1 MFLKSLL
8 KKSLLAFL
16 AFSLPVTILA
26 IVLLS
31 KGIGWGSSRTILA
44 SDGFHQYVI
53 FAQNLR
59 NILHGSDSFFY
70 TFTSGLGLNFYALI
84 SYYLGSFLSPFV
96 YFFSLQTMP
105 DAIYLLTLIKFG
117 LAGLSMF
124 VALQQ
129 LYRSVQKL
137 FLLSLSTSY
146 ALMSFAVSQLEIN
159 TWLDVFILAPIIILG
174 LHCLLNKH
182 QFTLYYL
189 SLSILFIQNYYF
201 GFMMAIFLSLYTL
214 VQLSRESH
222 LKRVWYQLLD
232 FIFVSLCSAL
242 TSAIML
248 IPTYLDLSTHGE
260 KLSSFTGIFSQNT
273 WYFDL
278 FAKTVVGAYDTTK
291 FGSIPMIYSG
301 LFPLVLSLLFFVI
314 SSIKWQTRLAYFL
327 LMSFIIAS
335 FYLEPLDLLW
345 QGMHAPNMFLHRYSW
360 VLSLLIT
367 LMAAES
373 LTHLKTLRTKQI
385 VMPFMLLFIGFGM
398 TSIYHKEYNFLKP
411 EQFILTVIFLIAY
424 LLILINSQ
432 NLTLPKGFI
441 ISFTLTFTIFEV
453 FMNTFFVIGSLG
465 DEWVFP
471 TRKGYAKN
479 LNNIEQL
486 VEQVKSKESD
496 FFRIERLH
504 PQTGNDSMK
513 FNYNGISQFSSIRNT
528 ASSSLL
534 DRFGFQ
540 SNGTNLNLRYQNN
553 TLIADSL
560 FAIKYNLAQ
569 NDPQKFGFRLAKALP
584 NMAIYQNAYAAPL
597 TLMSNGIYK
606 DVKLTVNTLDN
617 QANFLNQLTG
627 LSFDYYNHIQSQVIN
642 YRKPVTNHMTIN
654 ADRYGNAKIIYHL
667 SVPAHQ
673 QVYVSI
679 PNLTFSNDNQKEVI
693 ISHDN
698 LSQQFTTDNAYTFF
712 NIGYFEQ
719 ARTINITID
728 FPNNGAVS
736 FDEPHF
742 YGLNT
747 IYYQTAMQQL
757 QRQHVKTKTQGN
769 EVITHYQTNHKTSL
783 IYTLPF
789 DKGWTATI
797 NGKKV
802 RIRQVQKGFMAVDI
816 PKGKGKVI
824 LRFIPNGFKLGM
836 MLSLIGLIS
845 FIGYK
850 RIMLAISKS

>member
-1 MFLKSLL
+1 MVLKSLF
-8 KKSLLAFL
+8 KKSFIGFV
-16 AFSLPVTILA
+16 AFSLPLTILV

-59 NILHGSDSFFY
+59 NILHGSDSIFY

-124 VALQQ
+124 VALHK
-129 LYRSVQKL
+129 LYRSVKKI
-137 FLLSLSTSY
+137 FLLALSTSY

-159 TWLDVFILAPIIILG
+159 TWLDVFIIAPIIILG
-174 LHCLLNKH
+174 LHFLLSKRR
-182 QFTLYYL
+182 FTLYYL

-201 GFMMAIFLSLYTL
+201 GFMMAIFLTLYTL

-222 LKRVWYQLLD
+222 LKRVLHQLLD
-232 FIFVSLCSAL
+232 FTFISLSSAL

-248 IPTYLDLSTHGE
+248 FPTYLDLSTHGE
-260 KLSSFTGIFSQNT
+260 KLSSFTGILSPNT

-291 FGSIPMIYSG
+291 FGSIPMIYTG
-301 LFPLVLSLLFFVI
+301 LFSLVLSLLFFVI

-327 LMSFIIAS
+327 LMSFIVAS

-373 LTHLKTLRTKQI
+373 LTHLTRLSVKKI
-385 VMPFMLLFIGFGM
+385 VIPFLLLFIGFGM
-398 TSIYHKEYNFLKP
+398 TAIYHKQYNFLKP

-441 ISFTLTFTIFEV
+441 LGFTLTFTLFEV
-453 FMNTFFVIGSLG
+453 FMNTFFVISSLG

-471 TRKGYAKN
+471 TRKGYAKD

-486 VEQVKSKESD
+486 VKQATSKESD
-496 FFRIERLH
+496 FFRMERLN

-540 SNGTNLNLRYQNN
+540 STGTNLNLRYQNN

-560 FAIKYNLAQ
+560 FAIKYNLSQ
-569 NDPQKFGFRLAKALP
+569 SNPQKFGFHLTKALP
-584 NMAIYQNAYAAPL
+584 NIAIYKNAYAAPL
-597 TLMSNGIYK
+597 TLMSNGVYK

-627 LSFDYYNHIQSQVIN
+627 LSFDYYHHIQSQVIN
-642 YRKPVTNHMTIN
+642 YHNPIINRMTIN
-654 ADRYGNAKIIYHL
+654 ADKYGNSKISYHL

-679 PNLTFSNDNQKEVI
+679 PNLTFGNDSQKEVI
-693 ISHDN
+693 ISYDN
-698 LSQQFTTDNAYTFF
+698 LSQRFTTDNAYTFF

-719 ARTINITID
+719 ARTLNITID
-728 FPNNGAVS
+728 FPNNSTIS

-747 IYYQTAMQQL
+747 LYYQTAMTKLQQ
-757 QRQHVKTKTQGN
+757 QHVETKTQGN
-769 EVITHYQTNHKTSL
+769 QVITHYQTNHKTSL

-789 DKGWTATI
+789 DKGWQATI
-797 NGKKV
+797 NGKKG
-802 RIRQVQKGFMAVDI
+802 RIRPVQKGFMAVDI

-824 LRFIPNGFKLGM
+824 LRFIPNGFKLGAV
-836 MLSLIGLIS
+836 LSLVGLVS
-845 FIGYK
+845 FVGYRK
-850 RIMLAISKS
+850 TIIATSKT